1 MHLTRLLVRDEEL
14 VLPVFRAHRTR
25 GTAHES
31 EPTPVFELPRRVG
44 EAASLP
50 PADWHRLLATH
61 APCDAA
67 GRPAVLRGSAWQMV
81 PPQLWSDANL
91 SSRYPDVRLSAVELS
106 TKERRRTEPRR
117 RVPLREFLLWVQQN
131 ESVYAVSKLPRQMR
145 GDVQLP
151 QLLTCGGA
159 LERLSEAVLWL
170 SPGGTKSVIHADP
183 HDGLLCA
190 LDGSKRLA
198 LWHPRH
204 QPEIETRRS
213 GWEEGDSFAS
223 KVDVD
228 AVDLTR
234 FPAWGRLPWEEATIE
249 SGDCLFLPTG
259 WYHFVQSSAG
269 RNLALTVAWER
280 PCGDGDGD
288 GERPP
293 APPPDPTCS
302 APAGQGHRLSECYV
316 ASDYRDEWTADYTH
330 VPRVGARGCG
340 VRSLARFDVIVAS
353 ASLVSVAVSASLLS
367 VAGLVH
373 YWRRCGKRKVA

>member
-1 MHLTRLLVRDEEL
+1 M
-14 VLPVFRAHRTR
+14 FRAHRTR
-25 GTAHES
+25 GTTGTTHES
-31 EPTPVFELPRRVG
+31 EPTPVFQLPRRVG

-50 PADWHRLLATH
+50 PADWRHLLATH
-61 APCDAA
+61 APCGAA

-81 PPQLWSDANL
+81 PPQQWSDANL
-91 SSRYPDVRLSAVELS
+91 SSRYADARLSAVELS
-106 TKERRRTEPRR
+106 TKERRRSEPRR
-117 RVPLREFLLWVQQN
+117 RVPLPDFLRWAQQN

-145 GDVQLP
+145 GDVVLP
-151 QLLTCGGA
+151 QPLACGGA
-159 LERLSEAVLWL
+159 LDRLSEAVLWL

-223 KVDVD
+223 QVDVD
-228 AVDLTR
+228 AVDLAR

-259 WYHFVQSSAG
+259 WYHFVHSSAG

-280 PCGDGDGD
+280 PCDGGGGGGGGDGG
-288 GERPP
+288 GGSER
-293 APPPDPTCS
+293 ASASRPDPTCS
-302 APAGQGHRLSECYV
+302 APAAHGHRLSECYV
-316 ASDYRDEWTADYTH
+316 ASDYGDELTADYTH

-340 VRSLARFDVIVAS
+340 VRSRARFDGIAAPAS
-353 ASLVSVAVSASLLS
+353 FVSVVVCASLL
-367 VAGLVH
+367 VAASLI
-373 YWRRCGKRKVA
+373 RCWKQRGKRKTA

>member
-1 MHLTRLLVRDEEL
+1 MPNDEEEL
-14 VLPVFRAHRTR
+14 VLPVFRTHRTR
-25 GTAHES
+25 GASHES
-31 EPTPVFELPRRVG
+31 EHTPVFQLPHRVG

-50 PADWHRLLATH
+50 PADWRHLLATH
-61 APCDAA
+61 AQCGAA

-81 PPQLWSDANL
+81 PPELWSDANL
-91 SSRYPDVRLSAVELS
+91 SSRYADARLSAVELS
-106 TKERRRTEPRR
+106 TKERRRAEPRR
-117 RVPLREFLLWVQQN
+117 RVPLPEFLRWAQQN

-145 GDVQLP
+145 GDVVLP
-151 QLLTCGGA
+151 QLLACGGA
-159 LERLSEAVLWL
+159 LEHLSEAVLWW

-204 QPEIETRRS
+204 QSEIETRRS

-228 AVDLTR
+228 AVDLAR

-259 WYHFVQSSAG
+259 WYHFVHSSAG

-280 PCGDGDGD
+280 PCGGGGGGLAD
-288 GERPP
+288 RAS
-293 APPPDPTCS
+293 APQPDPSCS
-302 APAGQGHRLSECYV
+302 APAAQGHRLSECYV
-316 ASDYRDEWTADYTH
+316 ASDYSDDWTADYTH
-330 VPRVGARGCG
+330 VPRAGARGCD
-340 VRSLARFDVIVAS
+340 VRSLARFDGVAAPASFLSVIVF
-353 ASLVSVAVSASLLS
+353 ASLL
-367 VAGLVH
+367 VAAALLR
-373 YWRRCGKRKVA
+373 YWTQRGKCKGA